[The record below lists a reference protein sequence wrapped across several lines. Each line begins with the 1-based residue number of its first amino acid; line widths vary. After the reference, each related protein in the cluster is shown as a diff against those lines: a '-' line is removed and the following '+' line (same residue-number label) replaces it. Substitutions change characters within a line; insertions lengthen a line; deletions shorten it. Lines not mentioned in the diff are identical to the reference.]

1 MKQSR
6 TLTMTTMSLLLLA
19 FSFPAGDAFSQAAKE
34 LVGSWTL
41 ISVTVN
47 RGGDKIEPFGP
58 NPKGT
63 MMFDRNGHFSMVV
76 TRSELPKFASNN
88 REMGTPEE
96 NKAIVQ
102 GSIAYFGT
110 YSVSEE
116 DRVFIVH
123 VEGSTFPN
131 WVGTD
136 QKRIFAIT
144 GDELKYTN
152 SNRSGGAGTAL
163 VIWKRAK

>member
-1 MKQSR
+1 MKQFR
-6 TLTMTTMSLLLLA
+6 MIVGSLLFLA
-19 FSFPAGDAFSQAAKE
+19 FSLLAADAFGQTAKE
-34 LVGSWTL
+34 LAGSWKL

-47 RGGDKIEPFGP
+47 RGGDKTEPFGP
-58 NPKGT
+58 NPKGIVT
-63 MMFDRNGHFSMVV
+63 FDRNGRFSIVV
-76 TRSELPKFASNN
+76 TRSDLPKFASNN
-88 REMGTPEE
+88 REMGTSEE
-96 NKAIVQ
+96 NKTIVQ

-110 YSVSEE
+110 YTVNE
-116 DRVFIVH
+116 DDRMFIVH

-152 SNRSGGAGTAL
+152 SSRSGGAGTSL
-163 VIWKRAK
+163 VVWKRAK

>member
-1 MKQSR
+1 MKQFR
-6 TLTMTTMSLLLLA
+6 MIVRSLLLLA
-19 FSFPAGDAFSQAAKE
+19 FSLLAADAFGQTAKE
-34 LVGSWTL
+34 LAGSWTL
-41 ISVTVN
+41 ISVIVK
-47 RGGDKIEPFGP
+47 RGGDKIEPLGP
-58 NPKGT
+58 HPKGT
-63 MMFDRNGHFSMVV
+63 LMFDRNGRFSIVA
-76 TRSELPKFASNN
+76 TRSDLPKFASND
-88 REMGTPEE
+88 REMGTSEE

-110 YSVSEE
+110 YTVSEE
-116 DRVFIVH
+116 DRVFILH

-152 SNRSGGAGTAL
+152 SDRSGGGGTAL
-163 VIWKRAK
+163 VVWKRAK